1 MKGVSQ
7 SGSANPPATGRR
19 LHDTE
24 HLVGDAVSINTAG
37 PILARDRRLQA
48 NEGRQEEMGAR
59 GGRWGSGCRGGSGRR
74 PRLRLRGSMHDW
86 RVGGD
91 VRQRRAKT

>member
-24 HLVGDAVSINTAG
+24 HLVQDAVTINTAG
-37 PILARDRRLQA
+37 PVLARDRRLQA
-48 NEGRQEEMGAR
+48 NEGRQEETGAR
-59 GGRWGSGCRGGSGRR
+59 GGRLGSGSRGGQRQEAAIAIERIDACLAGGR
-74 PRLRLRGSMHDW
+74 
-86 RVGGD
+86 
-91 VRQRRAKT
+91 

>member
-24 HLVGDAVSINTAG
+24 HLVGDAVTINTAG

-48 NEGRQEEMGAR
+48 DEGRQEEMGAR
-59 GGRWGSGCRGGSGRR
+59 GGRWGSGCRGG
-74 PRLRLRGSMHDW
+74 
-86 RVGGD
+86 
-91 VRQRRAKT
+91 QRKEAAIALERIDA

>member
-24 HLVGDAVSINTAG
+24 HLVGDAVTINTAG
-37 PILARDRRLQA
+37 PILARDWRLQA
-48 NEGRQEEMGAR
+48 NEGRQEEIDGCAGRTLGVGVSGGAAE
-59 GGRWGSGCRGGSGRR
+59 GGRDC
-74 PRLRLRGSMHDW
+74 
-86 RVGGD
+86 
-91 VRQRRAKT
+91 A